1 MENNSYQNFG
11 QKYVLKGYKENIYP
25 FIYEV
30 QYSVLCIYIKCDINF
45 KYLGGKGGQVEAV
58 GILGRQGFLER
69 FNLCLQILYKT
80 NTNRQTK
87 ISSVRPMFGL

>member
-1 MENNSYQNFG
+1 MKKQ
-11 QKYVLKGYKENIYP
+11 YVLKGYKENIYP

-58 GILGRQGFLER
+58 GILGRQGFLKR
-69 FNLCLQILYKT
+69 FNLCLQILYKNVT
-80 NTNRQTK
+80 QRHKK
-87 ISSVRPMFGL
+87 ISSLRPMFWLLIE